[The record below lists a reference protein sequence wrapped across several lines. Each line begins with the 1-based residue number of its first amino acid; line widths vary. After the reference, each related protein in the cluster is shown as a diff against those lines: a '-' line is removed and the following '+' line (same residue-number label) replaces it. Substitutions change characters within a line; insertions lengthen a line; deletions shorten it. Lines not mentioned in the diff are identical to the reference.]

1 MEEQAEILLS
11 GRLDGMQRN
20 KLKRLLD
27 MFYTPRELAEEIGVN
42 VDRVYM
48 VYVPGGCPHERDEQ
62 RHIWINGKS
71 FRRWFE
77 ETYAKRDLKTGEAFC
92 KTCKHAVMMVNPIR
106 KQKDQLI
113 YGVCKCPKCGRGLVR
128 IIDYHRKRQ

>member
-1 MEEQAEILLS
+1 MEEQVEILLA

-20 KLKRLLD
+20 RLKRLLD
-27 MFYTPRELAEEIGVN
+27 MTYTPRELAEEIGVN

-62 RHIWINGKS
+62 RHIWINGQL

-77 ETYAKRDLKTGEAFC
+77 ETYAKRNLKPGETFC
-92 KTCKHAVMMVNPIR
+92 KTCKRAVVMINPIR
-106 KQKDQLI
+106 KQKDRLI
-113 YGVCKCPKCGRGLVR
+113 YDVSKCPNCGRGLVL
-128 IIDYHRKRQ
+128 IVDYHRKR